1 MPSKS
6 YYQKHK
12 AHYLEQAKIQRQ
24 TPEYKLLKKKYR
36 ESAKGKL
43 KAKLH
48 NQKWSQENHDKII
61 IYSWKSWG
69 IICDYDALYDILIHT
84 EVCDF
89 CDEPFE
95 SSYYRCLDHCHDCG
109 AVRGI
114 LCRSC
119 NIKNVIKCELCDLH

>member
-61 IYSWKSWG
+61 VG
-69 IICDYDALYDILIHT
+69 NLGELY
-84 EVCDF
+84 
-89 CDEPFE
+89 
-95 SSYYRCLDHCHDCG
+95 
-109 AVRGI
+109 
-114 LCRSC
+114 
-119 NIKNVIKCELCDLH
+119 VIMMLYMIF